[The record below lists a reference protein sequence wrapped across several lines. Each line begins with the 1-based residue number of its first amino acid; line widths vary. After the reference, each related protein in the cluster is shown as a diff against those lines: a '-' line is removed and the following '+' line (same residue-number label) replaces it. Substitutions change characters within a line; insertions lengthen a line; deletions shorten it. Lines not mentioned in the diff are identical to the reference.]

1 MGSREID
8 PKNLLKG
15 ANDRGKRLLPV
26 RPIPPRSEGGHPLP
40 GRRADHA
47 RQRAVALRGLLL
59 EHEGV
64 PVGKDALVQAGWGGL
79 AVADNNLTVQIA
91 ALRRVLGDEAGAE
104 GWIETLARRGY
115 RYVGPAVTPAHPQ
128 SAGWVSAALALPEK
142 PSVAVLPFDN
152 LSVDPDQDYFAN
164 GMVDDIIT
172 GLARIKWLFVI
183 ARNSTLVY

>member
-1 MGSREID
+1 MTAGDGFYQTGPFRLN
-8 PKNLLKG
+8 PKAGILYRG
-15 ANDRGKRLLPV
+15 AEPTMLG
-26 RPIPPRSEGGHPLP
+26 
-40 GRRADHA
+40 
-47 RQRAVALRGLLL
+47 QRAIALLRLLL
-59 EHEGV
+59 ENEGI
-64 PVGKDALVQAGWGGL
+64 PVGKDALIQAGWGGL
-79 AVADNNLTVQIA
+79 AGADNNLTVQIA

-115 RYVGPAVTPAHPQ
+115 RYVGPAVAPAHPQ

-152 LSVDPDQDYFAN
+152 LSVDPEQDYFAN

-183 ARNSTLVY
+183 ARNSTLVYKNRAVDVKPVSKS